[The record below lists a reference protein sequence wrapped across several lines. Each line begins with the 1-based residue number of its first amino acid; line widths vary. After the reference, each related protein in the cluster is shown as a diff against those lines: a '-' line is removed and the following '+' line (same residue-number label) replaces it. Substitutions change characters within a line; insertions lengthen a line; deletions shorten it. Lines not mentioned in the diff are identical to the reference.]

1 MSKKIGLIQ
10 CPAECYSVIIAK
22 SVKNYNKD
30 EQFLYLD
37 GQFVSFSRTKFFGLT
52 LTIKRYV
59 NKFQSFRTV
68 DYVRAD
74 NQAIQKLL
82 KTK

>member
-10 CPAECYSVIIAK
+10 CPAECYTVVIAK

-52 LTIKRYV
+52 LTIRLCASS
-59 NKFQSFRTV
+59 QSS
-68 DYVRAD
+68 DSK
-74 NQAIQKLL
+74 I
-82 KTK
+82 TKN